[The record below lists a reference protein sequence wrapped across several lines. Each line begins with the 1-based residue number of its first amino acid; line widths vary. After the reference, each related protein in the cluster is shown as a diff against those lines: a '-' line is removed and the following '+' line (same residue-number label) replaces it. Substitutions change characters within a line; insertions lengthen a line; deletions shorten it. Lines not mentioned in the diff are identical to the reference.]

1 MALAPQQRAS
11 DHVNHVSMSSLQ
23 SKRESSAT
31 KLLIHQQP
39 NDLRMEWVA
48 ENLEFVLGVA
58 LLLGTMFAW
67 RWRHLL

>member
-1 MALAPQQRAS
+1 
-11 DHVNHVSMSSLQ
+11 MSSLQ